1 MGLSA
6 ADVTTAFAHPAAAPA
21 VPTQHFWTMNLSF
34 PNHNFTREKTLRFN
48 NGRSVWQDATTP
60 QGTTASA
67 LRRRNEY
74 SVDLLGGTPFIPED
88 PNGTSVA
95 SGMSFSATIVD
106 GANTYPISGRLT
118 NKIGHGWTPLDGFG
132 FINAEAAV
140 SAP

>member
-1 MGLSA
+1 MAAGLAMNAEENSSSNGSSA
-6 ADVTTAFAHPAAAPA
+6 PE
-21 VPTQHFWTMNLSF
+21 
-34 PNHNFTREKTLRFN
+34 FTREKTLRFN

-106 GANTYPISGRLT
+106 GANIYPISGRLT